1 MDISVDTVEVAIRDQ
16 EAFVRVYGRATFK
29 IGPSLKQFGVMAIE
43 RGCRRFIVEMNHC
56 VGMDS
61 TFMGILAGLATT
73 LKKTEGTVV
82 LRNLSEK
89 NLFLVNMLGLSHLV
103 TIDNSAQS
111 VIAMPAN
118 GQVLRHSSGDK
129 KQMTET
135 MIDAHET
142 LIEAAP
148 DNIIKFKDVLAY
160 LKEDLNRTIAQ
171 ESGAPVPPR

>member
-1 MDISVDTVEVAIRDQ
+1 MDMSGDTVEVAIRDQ
-16 EAFVRVYGRATFK
+16 EAFIRVHGRATFK
-29 IGPSLKQFGVMAIE
+29 IGPSLKQFGVMAME
-43 RGCRRFIVEMNHC
+43 RGCRRFIVEMENC

-73 LKKTEGTVV
+73 LKKSEGDVV

-89 NLFLVNMLGLSHLV
+89 NLFLVNMLGLTHLV
-103 TIDNSAQS
+103 AIDNSAKT
-111 VIAMPAN
+111 VIAMPTS
-118 GQVLRHSSGDK
+118 GHILTQSSGDK
-129 KQMTET
+129 KQMTEI

-160 LKEDLNRTIAQ
+160 LKEDLNRSNALQ
-171 ESGAPVPPR
+171 SGAPVPPR

>member
-1 MDISVDTVEVAIRDQ
+1 MDMSVDTVEVAIRDQ

-29 IGPSLKQFGVMAIE
+29 IGPSLKQFGVMAVE
-43 RGCRRFIVEMNHC
+43 RGCRRFIVEMNNC
-56 VGMDS
+56 AGMDS

-73 LKKTEGTVV
+73 LKKIEGSVV

-103 TIDNSAQS
+103 TIDNSTQPGS
-111 VIAMPAN
+111 SMPAN
-118 GQVLRHSSGDK
+118 GHVLGHSDGDK
-129 KQMTET
+129 KQMTEA
-135 MIDAHET
+135 MIDAHEI

-171 ESGAPVPPR
+171 ESGKPVPPR

>member
-1 MDISVDTVEVAIRDQ
+1 MDMSVDTVEVAIRDQ
-16 EAFVRVYGRATFK
+16 EAFVRVCGRATFK
-29 IGPSLKQFGVMAIE
+29 IGPSLKQFGVMAVE
-43 RGCRRFIVEMNHC
+43 RGCRRFIVEMQNC

-73 LKKTEGTVV
+73 LKKTEGDVV

-89 NLFLVNMLGLSHLV
+89 NLFLVKMLGLSHLV
-103 TIDNSAQS
+103 TIDNAEPS
-111 VIAMPAN
+111 VMAMPVK
-118 GQVLRHSSGDK
+118 GHVLQHSDGDK

-148 DNIIKFKDVLAY
+148 GNIIKFKDVLAY

>member
-1 MDISVDTVEVAIRDQ
+1 
-16 EAFVRVYGRATFK
+16 
-29 IGPSLKQFGVMAIE
+29 MA
-43 RGCRRFIVEMNHC
+43 
-56 VGMDS
+56 S
-61 TFMGILAGLATT
+61 T
-73 LKKTEGTVV
+73 
-82 LRNLSEK
+82 
-89 NLFLVNMLGLSHLV
+89 
-103 TIDNSAQS
+103 AQS

>member
-1 MDISVDTVEVAIRDQ
+1 MDMSVDTVEVAIQDQ
-16 EAFVRVYGRATFK
+16 EAFIRVHGRATFK
-29 IGPSLKQFGVMAIE
+29 IGPSLKQFGVMAVE
-43 RGCRRFIVEMNHC
+43 RGCRRFIVEMKNC

-73 LKKTEGTVV
+73 LKKTEGDVV

-89 NLFLVNMLGLSHLV
+89 NLFLVKMLGLSHLV
-103 TIDNSAQS
+103 TIDNSEQS
-111 VIAMPAN
+111 VIAMPAS
-118 GQVLRHSSGDK
+118 GHVLAHSSGDK

-135 MIDAHET
+135 MIAAHET

-160 LKEDLNRTIAQ
+160 LKEDLNRTNAQ
-171 ESGAPVPPR
+171 QAGAPVSAR